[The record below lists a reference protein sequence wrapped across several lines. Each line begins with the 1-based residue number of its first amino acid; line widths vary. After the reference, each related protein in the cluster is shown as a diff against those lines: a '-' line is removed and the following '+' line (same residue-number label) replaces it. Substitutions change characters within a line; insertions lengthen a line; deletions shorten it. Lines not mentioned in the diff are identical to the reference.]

1 MMGELSFRDMSQMGK
16 VHLMMM
22 MMMMKVVSMTIV
34 VSMMMIMMTM
44 MVKTM
49 IKMMIIMWNA
59 SIVRRRMCGCISSK
73 ATIGPLIIRMY
84 M

>member
-16 VHLMMM
+16 VHLM

-49 IKMMIIMWNA
+49 IKMMIIMWSA
-59 SIVRRRMCGCISSK
+59 SILRRRMCGCISSK
-73 ATIGPLIIRMY
+73 ATIGTLIIRMH